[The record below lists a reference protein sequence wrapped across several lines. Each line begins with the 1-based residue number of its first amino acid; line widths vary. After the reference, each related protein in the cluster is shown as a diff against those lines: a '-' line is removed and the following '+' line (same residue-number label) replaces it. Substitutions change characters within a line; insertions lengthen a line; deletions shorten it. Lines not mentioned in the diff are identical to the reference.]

1 MVIIRFF
8 NWLYLLIRDILWF
21 GVVNRSMALSLAI
34 LLLLFTGVL
43 AIGAKISAPFIY
55 TLF

>member
-1 MVIIRFF
+1 MAALHFLSWVFRMV
-8 NWLYLLIRDILWF
+8 RDILAF
-21 GVVNRSMALSLAI
+21 GVVNRSIALSLAI
-34 LLLLFTGVL
+34 LFLLLIGVL

>member
-1 MVIIRFF
+1 MTFAHFLRWAARLV
-8 NWLYLLIRDILWF
+8 RDILWF
-21 GVVNRSMALSLAI
+21 GVANRSLGVSVAI
-34 LLLLFTGVL
+34 LFLLLVGVL

>member
-1 MVIIRFF
+1 MAAISWAYRMV
-8 NWLYLLIRDILWF
+8 RDILWF
-21 GVVNRSMALSLAI
+21 GIVNRSMALSLAI
-34 LLLLFTGVL
+34 LFLLLIGVL

>member
-1 MVIIRFF
+1 MIALHFLR
-8 NWLYLLIRDILWF
+8 WALRLIRDIVWS
-21 GVVNRSMALSLAI
+21 GVANRAPALSLGLLM
-34 LLLLFTGVL
+34 LLLVGVV